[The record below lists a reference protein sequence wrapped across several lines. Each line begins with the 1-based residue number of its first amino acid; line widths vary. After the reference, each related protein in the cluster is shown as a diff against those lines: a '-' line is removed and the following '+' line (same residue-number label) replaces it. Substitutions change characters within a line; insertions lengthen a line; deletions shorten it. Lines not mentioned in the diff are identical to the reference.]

1 MRDFLTHIK
10 NQPGKPEKPH
20 PFYLSPSIFR
30 GRGITQNALLY
41 AFITGT
47 GRFMSTF
54 NIIAIPFFLLGMIML
69 ALAATQKQQTYLL
82 LGGVFMA
89 SSLVNAVIGLSM

>member
-1 MRDFLTHIK
+1 
-10 NQPGKPEKPH
+10 
-20 PFYLSPSIFR
+20 
-30 GRGITQNALLY
+30 
-41 AFITGT
+41 
-47 GRFMSTF
+47 MSTF